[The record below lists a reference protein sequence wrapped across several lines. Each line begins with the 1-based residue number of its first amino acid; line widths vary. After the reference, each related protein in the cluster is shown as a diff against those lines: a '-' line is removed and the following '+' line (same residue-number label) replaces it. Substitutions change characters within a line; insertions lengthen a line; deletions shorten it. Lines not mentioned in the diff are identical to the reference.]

1 MLADG
6 ESLSQHAAL
15 AAQRALGMAGVGPAD
30 VDLIILCTSSPD
42 DLFGSACQARSSSG
56 ALASAFRRIW
66 HPALHAALCKGCGSA
81 ECQPS
86 PSPRSVV
93 IAGRAVATRDA
104 WHAGTLWRGV

>member
-1 MLADG
+1 
-6 ESLSQHAAL
+6 
-15 AAQRALGMAGVGPAD
+15 
-30 VDLIILCTSSPD
+30 
-42 DLFGSACQARSSSG
+42 
-56 ALASAFRRIW
+56 
-66 HPALHAALCKGCGSA
+66 LHAALCKGCGSA